1 MERRQNG
8 GERCKIVQD
17 YLKGINDD
25 QERLVCYLYVKN
37 YDDFEIRRFMRI
49 SQKRLNEI
57 KAVIRKNLI
66 AAGIQTAEKSDGT
79 GKP

>member
-1 MERRQNG
+1 M
-8 GERCKIVQD
+8 
-17 YLKGINDD
+17 KGINDD

-66 AAGIQTAEKSDGT
+66 AAGIQTAEV
-79 GKP
+79 